1 VFFVNLAIS
10 ASIISLSVWLAEK
23 SPNLAGFIVSLPIS
37 TLLVL
42 ALNQIQHGNAGNS
55 VALAKSIFLAIPL
68 TLVFF
73 IPFLMSE
80 RWKLSFWTCYIS
92 GIVLLF
98 GAYLAHR
105 YLFSAISKG

>member
-1 VFFVNLAIS
+1 MFFINLAIS
-10 ASIISLSVWLAEK
+10 ASVISFSVWLAGRF
-23 SPNLAGFIVSLPIS
+23 PALAGFIVSLPIS

-55 VALAKSIFLAIPL
+55 VALAKSIFLAVPL

-73 IPFLMSE
+73 VPFLVSE
-80 RWKLSFWTCYIS
+80 RWKLSFWTCYAS

-98 GAYLAHR
+98 GAYLVHR
-105 YLFSAISKG
+105 VMIKSL

>member
-1 VFFVNLAIS
+1 MIFFINLAIS
-10 ASIISLSVWLAEK
+10 ASVISLAVWLAEK
-23 SPNLAGFIVSLPIS
+23 SPALAGFIVSLPLS

-55 VALAKSIFLAIPL
+55 VDLAKSIFLAVPL

-73 IPFLMSE
+73 VPFLLSD
-80 RWKLSFWTCYIS
+80 RWKLSFWTCYVS

-98 GAYLAHR
+98 GAFLVHR
-105 YLFSAISKG
+105 FLFSELSK